1 MIMCE
6 SRILMNL
13 NHSQVLIISKIRVKL
28 QINLEIKDFPG
39 GTVDK
44 NSPANER
51 DPSSIPD
58 PGRFHMP
65 QNN

>member
-1 MIMCE
+1 MIICE

-13 NHSQVLIISKIRVKL
+13 NHSKVLIISKIRVKL
-28 QINLEIKDFPG
+28 QINLEFKDFPG

-44 NSPANER
+44 NSPANAR
-51 DPSSIPD
+51 DASSIPD